1 MLQDSSA
8 VSSESETDSGSR
20 SKGSHPSAT
29 DLGKRVLFRSQND
42 KKEKYG
48 TLRSVNTAKQ
58 QQTNKQ
64 YFIVYVFFS
73 RYWGTPEFA
82 PGSWCGI
89 ELDEPT
95 GKNNGSV
102 HGIRYFSCPVN
113 YGVFIPVGRVELDSA
128 GLSRAKPQTVTV
140 ERIKKSSLSSNKGV
154 FTYHTLPRASSIP
167 ALNKISSSPRSATL
181 SPSIRLEVPAKKHV
195 ADKKH
200 SAPSIGLSTLS
211 KHKKSNGPTVKK
223 SQYLSTSTGLKKY
236 TSESNIRGRLT
247 ESTNIP
253 DHQTK
258 RSSRKLLSSCSDTQS
273 KFESNSL
280 RSFNSCNDLSHQ
292 TKKSPIHT
300 TVLFPRTSTPYDSED
315 SQSRY
320 SSTSDLSRRNSTSD
334 SDPTPQSSSA
344 SPDIELTLLES
355 ADNAFLLSSLN
366 DTVIKIPSPEHK
378 APLPLGLSTPT
389 TNFIETSRCNGG
401 RGGECRM
408 PSPEQTPVKR
418 YHNRQRVRTLEHPL
432 INGHSA
438 HRLPSEYCDTT
449 EEEED
454 QDNIFISSH
463 GQSQEIVFAVSKVQ
477 LVIIHLIYFLALPL
491 SCSI

>member
-1 MLQDSSA
+1 M
-8 VSSESETDSGSR
+8 
-20 SKGSHPSAT
+20 
-29 DLGKRVLFRSQND
+29 
-42 KKEKYG
+42 
-48 TLRSVNTAKQ
+48 
-58 QQTNKQ
+58 
-64 YFIVYVFFS
+64 FS

-89 ELDEPT
+89 ELDEPA

-128 GLSRAKPQTVTV
+128 GLSRAKPQTATV
-140 ERIKKSSLSSNKGV
+140 ERIKKTSLSSNKGV

-167 ALNKISSSPRSATL
+167 ALNKITNSPRSATL
-181 SPSIRLEVPAKKHV
+181 SPSIRLEVPDKKHV

-200 SAPSIGLSTLS
+200 SAPSIGLSTLLNKQS
-211 KHKKSNGPTVKK
+211 KKSNDPTIKK

-236 TSESNIRGRLT
+236 TSESNIRGHLT
-247 ESTNIP
+247 ESTNRP

-258 RSSRKLLSSCSDTQS
+258 RPSRKLLSSCSDTKS

-280 RSFNSCNDLSHQ
+280 RSFNSCNDLSRQ
-292 TKKSPIHT
+292 AKKSPTHSA
-300 TVLFPRTSTPYDSED
+300 VLFPRTSTPYDSED

-334 SDPTPQSSSA
+334 SDPTPRSSSA
-344 SPDIELTLLES
+344 SPDIEPTLLES
-355 ADNAFLLSSLN
+355 ADNAFLLSPLN

-378 APLPLGLSTPT
+378 VPLPMGLSTPT
-389 TNFIETSRCNGG
+389 TNFIETSRYNGG
-401 RGGECRM
+401 RGYRM
-408 PSPEQTPVKR
+408 PSPEQTPIKR

-449 EEEED
+449 EEED
-454 QDNIFISSH
+454 IHDDIFIASH
-463 GQSQEIVFAVSKVQ
+463 EQSQEIVIAVSKV
-477 LVIIHLIYFLALPL
+477 
-491 SCSI
+491 